1 MFTFDQLKA
10 FIAVAEELHFGRA
23 AERLHMSQPPLTRLI
38 QRLEA
43 DVGARLFDRDN
54 RNVQLSY
61 SGKVFLTEARRL
73 IAYAEDA
80 STLTRR
86 AGSGSYGIVQLGFTP
101 VTGVSILGD
110 LLARI
115 NTVLPNVEVILKEQ
129 DSSEGIQERL
139 QVELDLGLAR
149 PTPNRFDHESIVVQ
163 REVMVA
169 AVPKHHP
176 LASLGRPLVPQD
188 FEGEDLIH
196 YDPAGARYFTDHV
209 RQFLG
214 QTATRSTQQVT
225 QNVTVVSL
233 VGAARGVAL
242 VADSTR
248 RIQVDGV
255 SYLPLD
261 PAYRG
266 DPLELHALW
275 HRDNRNPAL
284 EHVVDILSSYRA
296 PELPSLDEV

>member
-1 MFTFDQLKA
+1 MFTFDQLRA
-10 FIAVAEELHFGRA
+10 FITVAEELHFSRA

-38 QRLEA
+38 QRLEG
-43 DVGARLFDRDN
+43 DVGVRLFDRNN
-54 RNVQLSY
+54 RNVRLSY
-61 SGKVFLTEARRL
+61 AGKVFLTEARRL
-73 IAYAEDA
+73 VTYAEDA

-86 AGSGSYGIVQLGFTP
+86 AGNGSLGILQLGFTP

-110 LLARI
+110 LLAKM

-139 QVELDLGLAR
+139 QFELDLGIAR

-169 AVPKHHP
+169 AVPKHHR
-176 LASLGRPLVPQD
+176 LASLGRPLLPGD
-188 FEGEDLIH
+188 FEDEDLIS
-196 YDPAGARYFTDHV
+196 YDPAGARYFTD
-209 RQFLG
+209 RTLQFLG
-214 QTATRSTQQVT
+214 SSAVRSTQQVT

-233 VGAARGVAL
+233 VGAGRGVAL

-248 RIQVDGV
+248 RLHVDGV
-255 SYLPLD
+255 TYLPLD
-261 PAYRG
+261 RAARG
-266 DPLELHALW
+266 EALELHALW

-284 EHVVDILSSYRA
+284 ENVVDILTEYLA
-296 PELPSLDEV
+296 PTLPELI